1 MQLTGSVLFLI
12 CTSSTLVS
20 SQSFDGVSDE
30 GESLDFQDKG
40 EEVDKRLQAL
50 NTDNSNEI
58 KANESYRCGVF
69 YAAGPN
75 EKPLKSLFVVPRR
88 FSFDCTKPQ
97 AEIHKSVK
105 KECYDL
111 VSVFKDSSQ

>member
-1 MQLTGSVLFLI
+1 MKMQSTKPVLVLLLLF
-12 CTSSTLVS
+12 SSTLVS
-20 SQSFDGVSDE
+20 GQSFDTEAEE
-30 GESLDFQDKG
+30 GERVDFKDKG

-69 YAAGPN
+69 YAAAPN

-88 FSFDCTKPQ
+88 FPFDCNRPQ
-97 AEIHKSVK
+97 AEIIEAVK

-111 VSVFKDSSQ
+111 VST